1 MGVIDS
7 THYRV
12 TCPAC
17 NAKDAPELSSMDLPM
32 AGAAGAGQIQT
43 NLISISNSF
52 LTGVCDRV
60 RNVQVW

>member
-32 AGAAGAGQIQT
+32 AGQLEQARFRQI
-43 NLISISNSF
+43 
-52 LTGVCDRV
+52 
-60 RNVQVW
+60 